1 MFGHFLMRLVLDPI
15 NVLPVFQRADVAEKL
30 DDRPCAGR
38 VLRCND
44 VERGTY
50 KRYITIVI
58 CHSLPVTV

>member
-30 DDRPCAGR
+30 NDSPCARR

-50 KRYITIVI
+50 
-58 CHSLPVTV
+58 